1 MTEKQINRCH
11 AIIHSHALAAGA
23 GNAIPVPG
31 LDIAADITALTTMT
45 MALGAVFGQSIT
57 ADLAKNLVIAQLK
70 KQILKRIAKSAVK
83 LIPVFGW
90 LAGPA
95 MGIAMTEATGWEI
108 ANRLARMN

>member
-1 MTEKQINRCH
+1 MTEKQINKCH
-11 AIIHSHALAAGA
+11 AIIHSHALTDGV

-31 LDIAADITALTTMT
+31 LDIAADITTLTTMT
-45 MALGAVFGQSIT
+45 MALGAVFGQNIT

-70 KQILKRIAKSAVK
+70 KQMLRRIAKSAFK
-83 LIPVFGW
+83 LVPVFGW

-108 ANRLARMN
+108 ANRLSKMN